1 MVEFHVFLPL
11 DIASDGQPWPRAFA
25 EWRCAIMLRPFTNQ
39 KPGHP
44 LSETRTKRAPI
55 PLWLALLPLVLL
67 ICLLALSVGLFSDNS
82 SYGPNQIGLL
92 LAAGAASLVGLKLGI
107 YWSDLEHAMVEGITL
122 ALKACLILLA
132 VGSLIGSWMLAGTAP
147 AVIYFGLGI
156 LDPAWFYPA
165 ALIICAL
172 VSLSIGSSWTTAG
185 TVGLALI
192 GIAQIMDLSTA
203 ATAGAVI
210 SGAYFGDKMSPLSD
224 TTNLSPAMVGVD
236 LFVHIRHMAWTTGPS
251 VLIALALFA
260 IMGLNAKAGQAPAS
274 EINAARDLL
283 AQNFTIGIPTLLPLA
298 LLLTLAMRKVP
309 ALPSISIGALAGC
322 VVALIWQPDL
332 VRHFADPDGTM
343 SSWAASAKGL
353 LMALA
358 DGFRIETGDAALDEL
373 LSRGGMSSMLNTIWL
388 IMSAM
393 CFGGVMERT
402 GLLQRIVDALMSG
415 VRGTGSLIATTVF
428 TCIGMNIIAADQ
440 YISIVLPGRM
450 YRLEFERRGLAPQ
463 NLSRTLEDAGTMTSA
478 LVPWNTCGAFMAA
491 TLGVPTLSY
500 LPYAFVNLLN
510 PITAIIYG
518 MTNFT
523 ITPLDKEEEKESAPI
538 SA

>member
-1 MVEFHVFLPL
+1 M
-11 DIASDGQPWPRAFA
+11 
-25 EWRCAIMLRPFTNQ
+25 T
-39 KPGHP
+39 
-44 LSETRTKRAPI
+44 ETKKNEVPI
-55 PLWLALLPLVLL
+55 PLWLALLPLVFL
-67 ICLLALSVGLFSDNS
+67 ICLLTLSVSLFSDNS
-82 SYGPNQIGLL
+82 SYGPNQIALL
-92 LAAGAASLVGLKLGI
+92 LAAGAASLVGLHLGI

-185 TVGLALI
+185 TVGLALV

-224 TTNLSPAMVGVD
+224 TTNLSPAMVGAD

-251 VLIALALFA
+251 VIIALSLFA

-283 AQNFTIGIPTLLPLA
+283 EQNFTIGIPTLVPLA

-309 ALPSISIGALAGC
+309 AFPAISIGALAGC

-332 VRHFADPDGTM
+332 VRHFGDPDGTM

-358 DGFRIETGDAALDEL
+358 DGFSIETGDTSLDEL

-402 GLLQRIVDALMSG
+402 GLLQRIVDQLMKG

-440 YISIVLPGRM
+440 YIAIVLPGRM

-518 MTNFT
+518 MTNFK
-523 ITPLDKEEEKESAPI
+523 ITPLAKEEEQEAAP
-538 SA
+538 AGA

>member
-1 MVEFHVFLPL
+1 MN
-11 DIASDGQPWPRAFA
+11 QPEKDAA
-25 EWRCAIMLRPFTNQ
+25 
-39 KPGHP
+39 
-44 LSETRTKRAPI
+44 I
-55 PLWLALLPLVLL
+55 PLWLALVPLGIL
-67 ICLLALSVGLFSDNS
+67 ISLLALSVSLFGDNS

-92 LAAGAASLVGLKLGI
+92 LSAGVAGIIGLYLGHS
-107 YWSDLEHAMVEGITL
+107 WSDLEHAMVEGISL

-156 LDPAWFYPA
+156 LDPSWFYPA

-203 ATAGAVI
+203 VTAGAVI

-224 TTNLSPAMVGVD
+224 TTNLSPAMVGAD
-236 LFVHIRHMAWTTGPS
+236 LFAHIRHMAWTTGPS
-251 VLIALALFA
+251 VIIALVLFA
-260 IMGLNAKAGQAPAS
+260 IMGLNAKAGRAPAG
-274 EINAARDLL
+274 EIDAARDLL
-283 AQNFTIGIPTLLPLA
+283 SRNYAIGIPTLLPLA

-309 ALPSISIGALAGC
+309 AFPSIAIGALAGC
-322 VVALIWQPDL
+322 VVALIWQPD
-332 VRHFADPDGTM
+332 VVSHFADPDGTM
-343 SSWAASAKGL
+343 SHAAAQAKGL

-358 DGFRIETGDAALDEL
+358 DGFHIETGDPGLDEL

-393 CFGGVMERT
+393 CFGGVMEKT
-402 GLLQRIVDALMSG
+402 GLLQRIVDQLMKG

-510 PITAIIYG
+510 PVTAIIYG
-518 MTNFT
+518 ITNFT
-523 ITPLDKEEEKESAPI
+523 ITPLEKPEEKESEPAE
-538 SA
+538 A

>member
-1 MVEFHVFLPL
+1 L
-11 DIASDGQPWPRAFA
+11 
-25 EWRCAIMLRPFTNQ
+25 T
-39 KPGHP
+39 
-44 LSETRTKRAPI
+44 ETKKNEVPI
-55 PLWLALLPLVLL
+55 PLWLALLPLVFL
-67 ICLLALSVGLFSDNS
+67 ICLLTLSVSLFSDNS
-82 SYGPNQIGLL
+82 SYGPNQIALL
-92 LAAGAASLVGLKLGI
+92 LAAGAASLVGLHLGI

-185 TVGLALI
+185 TVGLALV

-224 TTNLSPAMVGVD
+224 TTNLSPAMVGAD

-251 VLIALALFA
+251 VIIALSLFA

-283 AQNFTIGIPTLLPLA
+283 EQNFTIGIPTLVPLA

-309 ALPSISIGALAGC
+309 AFPAISIGALAGC

-332 VRHFADPDGTM
+332 VRHFGDPDGTM

-358 DGFRIETGDAALDEL
+358 DGFSIETGDTSLDEL

-402 GLLQRIVDALMSG
+402 GLLQRIVDQLMKG

-440 YISIVLPGRM
+440 YIAIVLPGRM

-518 MTNFT
+518 MTNFK
-523 ITPLDKEEEKESAPI
+523 ITPLAKEEEQEAAP
-538 SA
+538 AGA

>member
-1 MVEFHVFLPL
+1 L
-11 DIASDGQPWPRAFA
+11 
-25 EWRCAIMLRPFTNQ
+25 
-39 KPGHP
+39 
-44 LSETRTKRAPI
+44 TKKAKKAPI

-67 ICLLALSVGLFSDNS
+67 MALLALSVSLFGDNS
-82 SYGPNQIGLL
+82 SYGPNQIALL
-92 LAAGAASLVGLKLGI
+92 LAAGVASLVGLRLGI
-107 YWSDLEHAMVEGITL
+107 YWSDLEHAMVEGISL
-122 ALKACLILLA
+122 ALRACLILLA

-147 AVIYFGLGI
+147 SVIYFGLGI

-185 TVGLALI
+185 TIGLALV
-192 GIAQIMDLSTA
+192 GIAQIMDLSLA

-224 TTNLSPAMVGVD
+224 TTNLAPAMVGTD
-236 LFVHIRHMAWTTGPS
+236 LFTHIRHMAWTTGPS
-251 VLIALALFA
+251 VLIALLLFTL
-260 IMGLNAKAGQAPAS
+260 MGLNAEAVQAPAG
-274 EINAARDLL
+274 EINAARELL
-283 AQNFTIGIPTLLPLA
+283 ETNFSIGLPALLPLA

-309 ALPSISIGALAGC
+309 AYPSIAIGALAGC
-322 VVALIWQPDL
+322 FVALVWQPDVVL
-332 VRHFADPDGTM
+332 EFADPEGALPA
-343 SSWAASAKGL
+343 WAASSKGL
-353 LMALA
+353 FMALA
-358 DGFRIETGDAALDEL
+358 DGFSIETGDAALDEL

-402 GLLQRIVDALMSG
+402 GLLQRIVDALMKG

-428 TCIGMNIIAADQ
+428 TAIGMNIIAADQ

-491 TLGVPTLSY
+491 TLGVPTLTY
-500 LPYAFVNLLN
+500 LPFAFVNLLN
-510 PITAIIYG
+510 PVIAIVYG
-518 MTNFT
+518 VTNFT
-523 ITPLDKEEEKESAPI
+523 IRPLERATGPEVAST
-538 SA
+538 

>member
-1 MVEFHVFLPL
+1 MNPPEK
-11 DIASDGQPWPRAFA
+11 DAR
-25 EWRCAIMLRPFTNQ
+25 
-39 KPGHP
+39 
-44 LSETRTKRAPI
+44 I
-55 PLWLALLPLVLL
+55 PLWLALIPLVILISLL
-67 ICLLALSVGLFSDNS
+67 SLSVGLFGDNS

-92 LAAGAASLVGLKLGI
+92 LSAGVAGIIGLFLGES
-107 YWSDLEHAMVEGITL
+107 WSDLEHAMVEGISL

-165 ALIICAL
+165 TLVICAL

-192 GIAQIMDLSTA
+192 GIAQIMDLSVA
-203 ATAGAVI
+203 ATAGAII

-224 TTNLSPAMVGVD
+224 TTNLSPAMVGAD

-251 VLIALALFA
+251 VIIALILFG

-309 ALPSISIGALAGC
+309 AFPSIAIGALTGC
-322 VVALIWQPDL
+322 VVALIWQPEL

-343 SSWAASAKGL
+343 TPWMASAKGL
-353 LMALA
+353 LMSLA
-358 DGFRIETGDAALDEL
+358 DGFRIKTGDAGLDEL

-393 CFGGVMERT
+393 CFGGVMEKT
-402 GLLQRIVDALMSG
+402 GLLQRIVDALMKG
-415 VRGTGSLIATTVF
+415 VRGTGSLVATTVF

-478 LVPWNTCGAFMAA
+478 L
-491 TLGVPTLSY
+491 
-500 LPYAFVNLLN
+500 
-510 PITAIIYG
+510 
-518 MTNFT
+518 
-523 ITPLDKEEEKESAPI
+523 
-538 SA
+538 

>member
-1 MVEFHVFLPL
+1 LT
-11 DIASDGQPWPRAFA
+11 DSKKND
-25 EWRCAIMLRPFTNQ
+25 
-39 KPGHP
+39 
-44 LSETRTKRAPI
+44 API

-67 ICLLALSVGLFSDNS
+67 ICMLALSVSLFSDNS
-82 SYGPNQIGLL
+82 SYGPNQIALL
-92 LAAGAASLVGLKLGI
+92 LAAGVASLVGLRLGLH
-107 YWSDLEHAMVEGITL
+107 WSDLEHAMVEGITL

-132 VGSLIGSWMLAGTAP
+132 VGSLIGAWMLAGTAP

-192 GIAQIMDLSTA
+192 GIAQIMDLSLA

-224 TTNLSPAMVGVD
+224 TTNLSPAMVGAD

-251 VLIALALFA
+251 VIIALVLFA
-260 IMGLNAKAGQAPAS
+260 IMGLNAKSGQAPAS

-283 AQNFTIGIPTLLPLA
+283 EQNFTIGIPTLLPLV
-298 LLLTLAMRKVP
+298 LLLVLAMRKVP
-309 ALPSISIGALAGC
+309 AFPSISIGALAGC
-322 VVALIWQPDL
+322 VVALIWQPEL
-332 VRHFADPDGTM
+332 VRNFADPDGTM
-343 SSWAASAKGL
+343 SAWAASAKGL

-358 DGFRIETGDAALDEL
+358 DGFSIETGDAGLDEL

-393 CFGGVMERT
+393 CFGGVMEHT
-402 GLLQRIVDALMSG
+402 GLLQRIVDALMKG
-415 VRGTGSLIATTVF
+415 VRGTGSLITTTVL
-428 TCIGMNIIAADQ
+428 TCIGMNIVAADQ
-440 YISIVLPGRM
+440 YIAIVLPGRM
-450 YRLEFERRGLAPQ
+450 YRVEFERRGLAPQ

-491 TLGVPTLSY
+491 TLGVPTLTY

-510 PITAIIYG
+510 PVIAIIYG
-518 MTNFT
+518 ITNFT
-523 ITPLDKEEEKESAPI
+523 IKPLEPEQKRESAPVE
-538 SA
+538 A

>member
-1 MVEFHVFLPL
+1 
-11 DIASDGQPWPRAFA
+11 
-25 EWRCAIMLRPFTNQ
+25 MLRPVADQ
-39 KPGHP
+39 KQINP
-44 LSETRTKRAPI
+44 LNDTPLTDKKNATPI
-55 PLWLALLPLVLL
+55 PLWLALLPLLLL
-67 ICLLALSVGLFSDNS
+67 ISLLALSVSLFGDNS
-82 SYGPNQIGLL
+82 SYGPNQIALL

-185 TVGLALI
+185 TVGLALV
-192 GIAQIMDLSTA
+192 GIAQIMDLSPA
-203 ATAGAVI
+203 VTAGAVI

-224 TTNLSPAMVGVD
+224 TTNLSPAMVGAD

-251 VLIALALFA
+251 VIIALILFTV
-260 IMGLNAKAGQAPAS
+260 MGLNAKAGQAPPS
-274 EINAARDLL
+274 EVNAARDLL
-283 AQNFTIGIPTLLPLA
+283 EQNFTIGIPALLPLA

-309 ALPSISIGALAGC
+309 AFPAISIGALAGC

-332 VRHFADPDGTM
+332 VRQFGDPEGTM

-358 DGFRIETGDAALDEL
+358 DGFSIETGDASLDEL
-373 LSRGGMSSMLNTIWL
+373 LSRGGMSSMLNTMWL

-402 GLLQRIVDALMSG
+402 GLLQRIVDALMKG
-415 VRGTGSLIATTVF
+415 VRGTGSLITTTVL

-440 YISIVLPGRM
+440 YIAIVLPGRM

-491 TLGVPTLSY
+491 TLGVPTLTY

-510 PITAIIYG
+510 PVIAIIYG
-518 MTNFT
+518 ITNFT
-523 ITPLDKEEEKESAPI
+523 IRPLAEAEKPESA
-538 SA
+538 SVRS

>member
-1 MVEFHVFLPL
+1 L
-11 DIASDGQPWPRAFA
+11 SDAKKN
-25 EWRCAIMLRPFTNQ
+25 EKT
-39 KPGHP
+39 
-44 LSETRTKRAPI
+44 I

-67 ICLLALSVGLFSDNS
+67 ICMLALSVSLFNDNS
-82 SYGPNQIGLL
+82 SYGPNQIALL

-185 TVGLALI
+185 TVGLALV

-224 TTNLSPAMVGVD
+224 TTNLSPAMVGAD

-251 VLIALALFA
+251 VIIALILFTV
-260 IMGLNAKAGQAPAS
+260 MGLNAKAGQAPPS
-274 EINAARDLL
+274 EVNAARDLL
-283 AQNFTIGIPTLLPLA
+283 EQNFTIGIPALLPLA

-309 ALPSISIGALAGC
+309 AFPAISIGALAGC
-322 VVALIWQPDL
+322 VVALIWQPEL
-332 VRHFADPDGTM
+332 VRNFGDPEGNL
-343 SSWAASAKGL
+343 SAWAASAKGL

-358 DGFRIETGDAALDEL
+358 DGFSIETGDAALDEL
-373 LSRGGMSSMLNTIWL
+373 LSRGGMSSMLNTMWL

-402 GLLQRIVDALMSG
+402 GLLQRIVDALMKG
-415 VRGTGSLIATTVF
+415 VRGTGSLITTTVL

-440 YISIVLPGRM
+440 YIAIVLPGRM
-450 YRLEFERRGLAPQ
+450 YRLEFERRGLAPE

-510 PITAIIYG
+510 PVIAIVYG
-518 MTNFT
+518 ITNFT
-523 ITPLDKEEEKESAPI
+523 IRPLEAEKERESAPVG
-538 SA
+538 A